1 MSVFSQ
7 AIYRVTDRTHCQ
19 ISYLYEVVYCVIKS
33 NFTEEML
40 CYCCWSVLQD
50 GSDVLLPANAA
61 TSATSSASLASS
73 S

>member
-1 MSVFSQ
+1 MCVFSQ

-19 ISYLYEVVYCVIKS
+19 LPYQYEVLYYLIKH

-40 CYCCWSVLQD
+40 CYCCWFVLQD
-50 GSDVLLPANAA
+50 GSDVFVPANAA
-61 TSATSSASLASS
+61 ASATSSASLTSS